1 MSANNDFRP
10 LRTEGGSCEAE
21 SESSAPWP
29 VRVPRSVAF
38 TPGQNSGEWQTWLA
52 HVKSAGT
59 VPDAITD
66 HLEGDGDDPVAVAQ
80 AIDGDLSANGM
91 PAVPLS
97 ANEYQPRDQQTAG
110 QTAWHLAR
118 FAQSGYVSAIRG
130 NWVCCETP
138 NLTGVLTQTSG
149 GWQPNGN
156 WWVMRSYADM
166 TGSLVSTSGEVAST
180 AIGAGANLGQQFDQW
195 PCKNAPGTNQ
205 DFTVR

>member
-1 MSANNDFRP
+1 MNSTQDFQMWDTGYKEIR
-10 LRTEGGSCEAE
+10 RI
-21 SESSAPWP
+21 APGARIVGP
-29 VRVPRSVAF
+29 SIAS

-59 VPDAITD
+59 VPDEISD

-138 NLTGVLTQTSG
+138 NLTGAIRSVAMQERSRH
-149 GWQPNGN
+149 QPGLHRQ
-156 WWVMRSYADM
+156 VMPAH
-166 TGSLVSTSGEVAST
+166 GVAST
-180 AIGAGANLGQQFDQW
+180 VLLAR
-195 PCKNAPGTNQ
+195 CC
-205 DFTVR
+205 